1 MTKRDKRLK
10 KLRQNFK
17 DVSFDEI
24 KQVLEDFGF
33 IHVRTSGSHH
43 TFIAI
48 IGERNWR
55 LTIPFHRPIKTPYIK
70 QAIEAIDEILNMDN
84 RNLGQDIMEDDDNVT
99 DNDQNPK

>member
-10 KLRQNFK
+10 KLRQNPK

-24 KQVLEDFGF
+24 KQILEDFGF

-48 IGERNWR
+48 IGEKNWR
-55 LTIPFHRPIKTPYIK
+55 LTMPFHRPIKIPYIK
-70 QAIEAIDEILNMDN
+70 QAIEAIDEILMINSDK
-84 RNLGQDIMEDDDNVT
+84 LGQEIIEDDDVT
-99 DNDQNPK
+99 DND